1 MKVLIIMF
9 LIGLWV
15 IGLVEGDCSAAAL
28 FTLFGCC
35 AIIDDVLSKRG
46 RKNGGRKII

>member
-1 MKVLIIMF
+1 MTIFMIIF

-35 AIIDDVLSKRG
+35 AVIDDVLIKRG